1 MNLIY
6 YRAYTRKEIA
16 YEVTKASISEKK
28 VAKDL
33 LEKEAKNQGELL
45 KRCEYYM
52 GDRGYDD
59 TPYMYNWKSAT
70 ADNTSYI
77 KALWEDYKIGHPWPI
92 LLW

>member
-59 TPYMYNWKSAT
+59 T
-70 ADNTSYI
+70 SYI
-77 KALWEDYKIGHPWPI
+77 KALWEDYKIKPVI
-92 LLW
+92 DIRNM